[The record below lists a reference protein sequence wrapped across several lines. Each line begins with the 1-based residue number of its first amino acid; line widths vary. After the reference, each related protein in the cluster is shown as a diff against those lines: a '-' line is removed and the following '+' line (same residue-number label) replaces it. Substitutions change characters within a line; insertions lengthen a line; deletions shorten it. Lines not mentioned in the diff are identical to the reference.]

1 MEDKSNKI
9 VNQVDDPAL
18 KTGQKAR
25 FRSFKTIKCDGSFV
39 KTSFVSVFFKTQCL
53 AIFCFRLTNKSLR
66 SWDFLSMSVEFKF
79 ATCFG
84 SQFLV

>member
-9 VNQVDDPAL
+9 VNHVDDPAL

-39 KTSFVSVFFKTQCL
+39 RTSLGCVFFKSQCR
-53 AIFCFRLTNKSLR
+53 AMVCFRLTNKSLR
-66 SWDFLSMSVEFKF
+66 SLDFLSISEEFKF
-79 ATCFG
+79 VTCFG
-84 SQFLV
+84 SQFMV